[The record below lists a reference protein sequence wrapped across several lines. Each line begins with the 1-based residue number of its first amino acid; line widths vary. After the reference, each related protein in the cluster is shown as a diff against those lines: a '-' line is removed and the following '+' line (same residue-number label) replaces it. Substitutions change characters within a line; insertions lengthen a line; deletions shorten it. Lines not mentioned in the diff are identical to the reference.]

1 MCGVVLVSVSI
12 PFLSWADRQ
21 LGREWSSSLTLIRA
35 KLQRRGTA
43 TTHRVTESW

>member
-1 MCGVVLVSVSI
+1 MCSIVLVSVSI

-21 LGREWSSSLTLIRA
+21 LGREWSSSLTLIHA

>member
-1 MCGVVLVSVSI
+1 MWCRARVREHS
-12 PFLSWADRQ
+12 LSQ
-21 LGREWSSSLTLIRA
+21 LGREWSSSLTLIHA